1 MASNPTCKSLQK
13 QVTELQNRIKELS
26 WKPSVENEVKRPPS
40 NEKNVVYVQKDRKV
54 PKFTGYN
61 FQVEDWI
68 EDVNTVLHAHRVQK
82 PNESLREYS
91 YVLMDLMS
99 KITNKDSTW
108 MPNKEKTLC
117 DQFSQNVQDSYLR
130 KHLKQIVRAQSHIP
144 FLDLR
149 EEAIMWSEEE
159 EYKDK
164 RYNTKTKSETTDT
177 VPEEPTTDVCAS
189 KDKTDSS
196 SEQSDKFN
204 QLLGI
209 VQKQSEQIETLTK
222 IVNTKQQP
230 TSYNSRYN
238 RSQDCRLSSCEFQE
252 VGKRVESTVKSPI
265 VDDNHM
271 DSIQADRLVG
281 KCPTVSAYVAGFKVN
296 CLVDTGSTVT
306 TVTESFY
313 NRFLR
318 RCTDLQT
325 DITFNLKGANGTCI
339 PYIGYV
345 EVDIDIMGQRLPNRG
360 VLIVKD
366 PIDSYTRIRKENVPG
381 LLGMNVISLSCDKNE
396 HCNTIGFVKL
406 CSNSPV
412 RIPANSVIILNGTG
426 PNLPRLYDAVVE
438 PLHTSGHLPSTFIVV
453 HTFVT
458 VRNGRLTF
466 RVANIGDDDIWLAP
480 RTRVGILLKGD
491 VENHDK
497 GHVEFIRTGHT
508 EEIYIH
514 DIAYC
519 AETDVNLSKI
529 EDFEMPV
536 DISHLST
543 TSKQRDQIKTLFYNY
558 NEGIHTDPD
567 KISAVQDFEIPTTV
581 KKLKS
586 FLGLA
591 GYYRRFTQGFSKIAG
606 PLHKLAQ
613 KFTPHPRKLFGKEW
627 TTDCQTAF
635 DTLKEHLV
643 TAPILSY
650 AKFDEPFI
658 LETDASMQGLG
669 AVLSQ
674 YIDGKLRVVAYA
686 SRALRPNERNMDN
699 YSSRK
704 LEL

>member
-1 MASNPTCKSLQK
+1 
-13 QVTELQNRIKELS
+13 
-26 WKPSVENEVKRPPS
+26 
-40 NEKNVVYVQKDRKV
+40 
-54 PKFTGYN
+54 
-61 FQVEDWI
+61 
-68 EDVNTVLHAHRVQK
+68 
-82 PNESLREYS
+82 
-91 YVLMDLMS
+91 
-99 KITNKDSTW
+99 
-108 MPNKEKTLC
+108 
-117 DQFSQNVQDSYLR
+117 
-130 KHLKQIVRAQSHIP
+130 
-144 FLDLR
+144 
-149 EEAIMWSEEE
+149 
-159 EYKDK
+159 
-164 RYNTKTKSETTDT
+164 
-177 VPEEPTTDVCAS
+177 
-189 KDKTDSS
+189 
-196 SEQSDKFN
+196 
-204 QLLGI
+204 
-209 VQKQSEQIETLTK
+209 
-222 IVNTKQQP
+222 
-230 TSYNSRYN
+230 
-238 RSQDCRLSSCEFQE
+238 
-252 VGKRVESTVKSPI
+252 
-265 VDDNHM
+265 M

-381 LLGMNVISLSCDKNE
+381 LLGMNVISLCKKLLQEDYGNQELFKACDKNE

-543 TSKQRDQIKTLFYNY
+543 TSKQREIK
-558 NEGIHTDPD
+558 
-567 KISAVQDFEIPTTV
+567 
-581 KKLKS
+581 
-586 FLGLA
+586 
-591 GYYRRFTQGFSKIAG
+591 
-606 PLHKLAQ
+606 
-613 KFTPHPRKLFGKEW
+613 
-627 TTDCQTAF
+627 
-635 DTLKEHLV
+635 
-643 TAPILSY
+643 
-650 AKFDEPFI
+650 
-658 LETDASMQGLG
+658 
-669 AVLSQ
+669 
-674 YIDGKLRVVAYA
+674 
-686 SRALRPNERNMDN
+686 
-699 YSSRK
+699 
-704 LEL
+704 

>member
-40 NEKNVVYVQKDRKV
+40 SERMLYMCRKIEKFQSLL
-54 PKFTGYN
+54 GII

-68 EDVNTVLHAHRVQK
+68 EDVNTVLHAREMSRQERADFIYLQLEGSAKDEVKYRSHLVRQSPDQILEILQDAFGVKDNITKLQKNFLDRVQK

-164 RYNTKTKSETTDT
+164 RYNTKRRK
-177 VPEEPTTDVCAS
+177 VKQPILYQ
-189 KDKTDSS
+189 K
-196 SEQSDKFN
+196 N
-204 QLLGI
+204 LQLM
-209 VQKQSEQIETLTK
+209 
-222 IVNTKQQP
+222 
-230 TSYNSRYN
+230 
-238 RSQDCRLSSCEFQE
+238 SQDCRLSSCEFQE

-360 VLIVKD
+360 CFD
-366 PIDSYTRIRKENVPG
+366 CEGSY
-381 LLGMNVISLSCDKNE
+381 
-396 HCNTIGFVKL
+396 
-406 CSNSPV
+406 
-412 RIPANSVIILNGTG
+412 
-426 PNLPRLYDAVVE
+426 
-438 PLHTSGHLPSTFIVV
+438 
-453 HTFVT
+453 
-458 VRNGRLTF
+458 
-466 RVANIGDDDIWLAP
+466 
-480 RTRVGILLKGD
+480 
-491 VENHDK
+491 
-497 GHVEFIRTGHT
+497 
-508 EEIYIH
+508 
-514 DIAYC
+514 
-519 AETDVNLSKI
+519 
-529 EDFEMPV
+529 
-536 DISHLST
+536 
-543 TSKQRDQIKTLFYNY
+543 
-558 NEGIHTDPD
+558 
-567 KISAVQDFEIPTTV
+567 
-581 KKLKS
+581 
-586 FLGLA
+586 
-591 GYYRRFTQGFSKIAG
+591 
-606 PLHKLAQ
+606 
-613 KFTPHPRKLFGKEW
+613 
-627 TTDCQTAF
+627 
-635 DTLKEHLV
+635 
-643 TAPILSY
+643 
-650 AKFDEPFI
+650 
-658 LETDASMQGLG
+658 
-669 AVLSQ
+669 
-674 YIDGKLRVVAYA
+674 
-686 SRALRPNERNMDN
+686 
-699 YSSRK
+699 
-704 LEL
+704 

>member
-1 MASNPTCKSLQK
+1 
-13 QVTELQNRIKELS
+13 
-26 WKPSVENEVKRPPS
+26 
-40 NEKNVVYVQKDRKV
+40 
-54 PKFTGYN
+54 
-61 FQVEDWI
+61 
-68 EDVNTVLHAHRVQK
+68 
-82 PNESLREYS
+82 
-91 YVLMDLMS
+91 MS

-130 KHLKQIVRAQSHIP
+130 KHLKQIVRAQCHIP

-149 EEAIMWSEEE
+149 EEAIMWFEEE

-164 RYNTKTKSETTDT
+164 RYNTKMKSETTDT
-177 VPEEPTTDVCAS
+177 LPEEPTTDVCAS

-222 IVNTKQQP
+222 IVNTKQQS
-230 TSYNSRYN
+230 TNYNSRYN
-238 RSQDCRLSSCEFQE
+238 RAQDCRLSSCKFQE
-252 VGKRVESTVKSPI
+252 VGKRVVSTVKSPI

-325 DITFNLKGANGTCI
+325 DITFNPKGANGTCI

-345 EVDIDIMGQRLPNRG
+345 EVNIDIMGQRLPNRG

-366 PIDSYTRIRKENVPG
+366 PIDSYTRIRKANVPG
-381 LLGMNVISLSCDKNE
+381 LLGMNVISLCKKLLQEDYGNQYSEEVTEIAENFKLRELFKACDKNE
-396 HCNTIGFVKL
+396 HCNTFGFVKL

-438 PLHTSGHLPSTFIVV
+438 PLHTSGHLSSTFIVV

-458 VRNGRLTF
+458 VLNGRLTF

-480 RTRVGILLKGD
+480 RTRIGILLKGD

-529 EDFEMPV
+529 E
-536 DISHLST
+536 
-543 TSKQRDQIKTLFYNY
+543 Y
-558 NEGIHTDPD
+558 
-567 KISAVQDFEIPTTV
+567 FEIP
-581 KKLKS
+581 
-586 FLGLA
+586 
-591 GYYRRFTQGFSKIAG
+591 R
-606 PLHKLAQ
+606 
-613 KFTPHPRKLFGKEW
+613 PHNDL
-627 TTDCQTAF
+627 
-635 DTLKEHLV
+635 
-643 TAPILSY
+643 
-650 AKFDEPFI
+650 
-658 LETDASMQGLG
+658 
-669 AVLSQ
+669 
-674 YIDGKLRVVAYA
+674 
-686 SRALRPNERNMDN
+686 N
-699 YSSRK
+699 
-704 LEL
+704 

>member
-26 WKPSVENEVKRPPS
+26 WKPSVENE
-40 NEKNVVYVQKDRKV
+40 KDRKV

-68 EDVNTVLHAHRVQK
+68 EDVNTVLHAREMSRQERADFIYLQLEGSAKDEVKYRSHLVRQSPDQILEILQDAFGVKDNITKLQKNFLDRVQK

-130 KHLKQIVRAQSHIP
+130 KHLKQIKLLCGP
-144 FLDLR
+144 
-149 EEAIMWSEEE
+149 EEE

-366 PIDSYTRIRKENVPG
+366 PIDSYTQDYGNQYSEQVTEIAENFK
-381 LLGMNVISLSCDKNE
+381 LRELFKACDKNE

-543 TSKQRDQIKTLFYNY
+543 TSKQRSNKNI
-558 NEGIHTDPD
+558 
-567 KISAVQDFEIPTTV
+567 
-581 KKLKS
+581 
-586 FLGLA
+586 
-591 GYYRRFTQGFSKIAG
+591 
-606 PLHKLAQ
+606 
-613 KFTPHPRKLFGKEW
+613 
-627 TTDCQTAF
+627 
-635 DTLKEHLV
+635 
-643 TAPILSY
+643 IL
-650 AKFDEPFI
+650 
-658 LETDASMQGLG
+658 
-669 AVLSQ
+669 
-674 YIDGKLRVVAYA
+674 
-686 SRALRPNERNMDN
+686 
-699 YSSRK
+699 
-704 LEL
+704 